1 MTRKSSRRWALPTVF
16 QLVWHRFVRDARSL
30 PSQAWRRWRGTLALG
45 FGITSIIAYIVTR
58 LGQYYVS
65 RGLQTWDE
73 KMLPILAR
81 ETPLSFARGVTWESP
96 GNLVGALPVVIC
108 LVLFC
113 AWISRP
119 LLAASFASGY
129 ILQFAFAWVGW
140 GTWNRAR
147 PDLIAE
153 GLAAPELHS
162 YPSGHTIIV
171 VTIYGL
177 IVYLWFRASR
187 SILERLLAVAIGI
200 AWIGLV
206 ILARIVL
213 GTHWPSDT
221 IAGLAIGIPWLIT
234 LIVAL
239 NRAESAL

>member
-1 MTRKSSRRWALPTVF
+1 
-16 QLVWHRFVRDARSL
+16 
-30 PSQAWRRWRGTLALG
+30 LALG
-45 FGITSIIAYIVTR
+45 FGITSLIAYAVTR
-58 LGQYYVS
+58 LGQYYLD

-73 KMLPILAR
+73 QMLQTIAKQA
-81 ETPLSFARGVTWESP
+81 PLSFAKGITWESP

-129 ILQFAFAWVGW
+129 GLQFAFAWIGW
-140 GTWNRAR
+140 GMWSRER
-147 PDLIAE
+147 PDLIAG
-153 GLAAPELHS
+153 GLAAPGLHA

-177 IVYLWFRASR
+177 ITYLWFRASR
-187 SILERLLAVAIGI
+187 SILERLLAVAIGVT
-200 AWIGLV
+200 WISLV
-206 ILARIVL
+206 VVARIVL
-213 GTHWPSDT
+213 GTHWPSDA
-221 IAGLAIGIPWLIT
+221 IAGLIIGISWLVT

-239 NRAESAL
+239 SRAEAALRR